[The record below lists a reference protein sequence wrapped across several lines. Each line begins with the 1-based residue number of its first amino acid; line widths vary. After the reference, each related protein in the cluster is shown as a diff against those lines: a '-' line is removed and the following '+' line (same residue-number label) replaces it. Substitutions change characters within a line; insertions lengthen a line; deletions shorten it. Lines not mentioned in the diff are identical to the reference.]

1 MCCVCIYVFF
11 SLGMFYYIANVKR
24 VKRGRMIFWVEY
36 PFLFLSYCVHN
47 CQPKNERGRGTH
59 HTQYKDHIVHTKHKL
74 QYLVVFG
81 SLGQVKSGVDFS
93 WTLLTEGRQLEGN
106 WLSQAVTCLQL
117 QVGWFSR
124 DLVEVSEEMCQ
135 TSTVIEG
142 MIYPFPNLVYNRRR
156 HNKYMEVTMK
166 WCFSIKLKVNL

>member
-1 MCCVCIYVFF
+1 MYVYFF
-11 SLGMFYYIANVKR
+11 LRECSTTLPMEWKEVEWYFEWSILFYFCHTVYITVNP
-24 VKRGRMIFWVEY
+24 RME
-36 PFLFLSYCVHN
+36 
-47 CQPKNERGRGTH
+47 EGGRGGRRD

-74 QYLVVFG
+74 EYLVVFG

-135 TSTVIEG
+135 KSAVIEG
-142 MIYPFPNLVYNRRR
+142 MIYPFPNLVYVITG
-156 HNKYMEVTMK
+156 EDTIST
-166 WCFSIKLKVNL
+166 WKLLSNGVFPLS